1 MKKSFMVEFEL
12 PEELSDDFLALIP
25 EQREVVDRLMTQG
38 KIRSYALSLDRSV
51 LWVVM
56 EAVSEF
62 EVMEIIASL
71 PLCDFMHPYVSE
83 LMYHNSTEVYH
94 QFSLN

>member
-1 MKKSFMVEFEL
+1 MVEFEL

-62 EVMEIIASL
+62 EVM
-71 PLCDFMHPYVSE
+71 
-83 LMYHNSTEVYH
+83 
-94 QFSLN
+94 